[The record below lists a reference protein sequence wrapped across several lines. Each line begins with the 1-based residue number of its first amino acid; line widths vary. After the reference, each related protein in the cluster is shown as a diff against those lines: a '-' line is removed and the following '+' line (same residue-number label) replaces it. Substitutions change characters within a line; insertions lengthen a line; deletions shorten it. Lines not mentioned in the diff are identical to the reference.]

1 MRCGFAMFS
10 LCVWMLMVPM
20 GALRAQTIST
30 NGLVLWL
37 DATDLNNTGT
47 NPANGMAVATWADR
61 SGAGHHATQGTAGFQ
76 PSYAVNAIG
85 TNPVVRFGG
94 DDWFSVGTIRS
105 ATGNVH
111 AFVVSRRSA
120 SQVGGDTY
128 QRLLSTTDGGDTY
141 DWLAPDWTVTSLYG
155 STNGSSLAY
164 GPDIRTGGTGGGT
177 LKMAGLCVGKDA
189 ALGGSRFK
197 GDIGEILLYDRQL
210 AGSDLAAVTNYLYT
224 KWLADTN
231 SVPSPPPLV
240 GAIRW
245 DAWIGDAYGVGQAVH
260 KSLGP
265 EHWHSRLPYF
275 GYAVSSTQVVVQSTT
290 QADADRQI
298 ALARAG
304 GVGYWAYCM
313 YATNDPMT
321 RFGID
326 LHLSSAHRDDV
337 NFCMINQGV
346 TPAGWS
352 NFQARMIGYF
362 RMTNHVMVAGN
373 RPLFYLFNPP
383 SLVQAN
389 YFASWAAARAA
400 FDQFRVAV
408 TNAGLGNPYLVV
420 MDPTAATANT
430 YRQNLGFDAISAY
443 AVQGNHSAAPY
454 ATLDSYARNWWDAA
468 RNTGA
473 KVIPIAMV
481 GWDRRP
487 RVENPVP
494 WESWQVPGSGMDK
507 YYAAPAP
514 LEWAGHLQAA
524 VDWVHINSADADA
537 QAVLIYSWNE
547 IDEGGWLLPTHVEKT
562 ARLEATR
569 AATGAGADGDGDGM
583 DDLWELWHFP
593 ALTNASAG
601 SDADS
606 DNFPDRFES
615 RAGTDPT
622 NGLSL
627 LAFSNFRSSADANG
641 VILGWQSVTGKF
653 YDLLETTNPFFGG
666 WITNRGG
673 IAATA
678 PLNTVTV
685 QPVNVSQ
692 YYRIYLE

>member
-1 MRCGFAMFS
+1 MRCGFAIFS
-10 LCVWMLMVPM
+10 LCVGMLQVSI
-20 GALRAQTIST
+20 GALHAQTIST

-37 DATDLNNTGT
+37 DANDLSNTGT
-47 NPANGMAVATWADR
+47 NPANGVAVATWADR
-61 SGAGHHATQGTAGFQ
+61 SGAGHHATQGAAGFQ
-76 PSYAVNAIG
+76 PAYAVNAIS

-120 SQVGGDTY
+120 SQAGGDTY

-141 DWLAPDWTVTSLYG
+141 DWLAPDWTVTSLYSG
-155 STNGSSLAY
+155 TNGSSLVY

-177 LKMAGLCVGKDA
+177 LKIAGLCVGKDA
-189 ALGGSRFK
+189 ALGASRFK

-265 EHWHSRLPYF
+265 EHWHYRLPYF

-290 QADADRQI
+290 QADADRQL
-298 ALARAG
+298 ALAKAG
-304 GVGYWAYCM
+304 GIDYWAYCM

-337 NFCMINQGV
+337 KFCMINQGV

-373 RPLFYLFNPP
+373 RPLFYLFNPS
-383 SLVQAN
+383 SLVQTN
-389 YFASWAAARAA
+389 YFASWAAAKAA
-400 FDQFRVAV
+400 FDQFRVAA

-454 ATLDSYARNWWDAA
+454 ATLATYARNWWDTAQG
-468 RNTGA
+468 TGA

-494 WESWQVPGSGMDK
+494 WESWQMPGVGMDK
-507 YYAAPAP
+507 YYAAPTP
-514 LEWAGHLQAA
+514 LEWTDHLHAA
-524 VDWVHINSADADA
+524 VDWVHINSANADA

-606 DNFPDRFES
+606 DNFPDRFEIL
-615 RAGTDPT
+615 AGTDPT

-627 LAFSNFRSSADANG
+627 LAFSETRPGSVTNDLL
-641 VILGWQSVTGKF
+641 LGWQSVTGKF
-653 YDLLETTNPFFGG
+653 YNLLGTTNLFSGA
-666 WITNRGG
+666 WVTNRGG